1 MMFLKKDK
9 EFWEDRVSVQLINTR
24 MDDIKDILATV
35 RDDVEIV
42 RKAGTWN

>member
-42 RKAGTWN
+42 RKAGAWN